1 MQNFKTKTKTHTVE
15 NKIKT
20 QIETLSIKIKTL
32 GLKTKTFKI
41 QSRDQDPSLENSKP
55 ASTGTTGTTTALFSS
70 HQLPVLITPHFLDIT

>member
-1 MQNFKTKTKTHTVE
+1 MQNFKTKTKTDTVE

-55 ASTGTTGTTTALFSS
+55 ASTGTTTALFSS
-70 HQLPVLITPHFLDIT
+70 HQLPVLITPHFVDIT